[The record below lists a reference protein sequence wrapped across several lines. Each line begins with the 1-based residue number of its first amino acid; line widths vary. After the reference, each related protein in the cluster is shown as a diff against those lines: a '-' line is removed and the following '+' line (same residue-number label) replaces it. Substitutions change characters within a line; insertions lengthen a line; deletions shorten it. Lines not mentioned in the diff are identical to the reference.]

1 MYYFRNN
8 INDFNDYWGAEE
20 MIVDVNDVRVDKY
33 LADNTDYSR
42 NLILNL
48 IKNGDI
54 LVNGRKIKPSYKVK
68 CGDEITINNVKTD
81 TKDITPWDYPL
92 DIVYED
98 DDIIIVNKPSGMVVH
113 PGNGNKDHTLVNAL
127 KSYTD
132 KLSDING
139 ERLGIVHRIDKDTSG
154 LIIVAKTNKA
164 HEILGQY
171 FKEHSIKREYIALL
185 CGIFP
190 HDTATIDAPIGRDEK
205 NRLRMTVTPNNSKR
219 AVTHL
224 EVLKR
229 YKAGFTLV
237 KARLETGRTHQI
249 RVHTKYIGYPVYNDP
264 VYANK
269 SIGDFGQFLHSY
281 SMEFIHPI
289 TKEKMYFKR
298 DVPKYFQDFLDKL
311 DSEEELGEN

>member
-1 MYYFRNN
+1 
-8 INDFNDYWGAEE
+8 
-20 MIVDVNDVRVDKY
+20 MIVDINDVRIDKY
-33 LADNTDYSR
+33 IADNTDYSR

-54 LVNGRKIKPSYKVK
+54 LVNDSKIKPSYKVK
-68 CGDEITINNVKTD
+68 QGDKITINNVKTD
-81 TKDITPWDYPL
+81 TEDITPWDYPL
-92 DIVYED
+92 DIVFED
-98 DDIIIVNKPSGMVVH
+98 DDIIIINKPSGMVVH

-139 ERLGIVHRIDKDTSG
+139 VERLGIVHRIDKDTSG
-154 LIIVAKTNKA
+154 LIMIAKTNKA
-164 HEILGQY
+164 HEILGEY

-190 HDTATIDAPIGRDEK
+190 HDTATIDAPIGRDET
-205 NRLRMTVTPNNSKR
+205 NRLRMTVTPNNSKK
-219 AVTHL
+219 AITHL

-229 YKAGFTLV
+229 YKAGYTLV

-249 RVHTKYIGYPVYNDP
+249 RVHAKYIGYPVYNDP
-264 VYANK
+264 VYSNK
-269 SIGDFGQFLHSY
+269 STDDFGQFLHSY

-298 DVPKYFQDFLDKL
+298 DVPRYFKDFLDKL
-311 DSEEELGEN
+311 DNEEELEQYTL

>member
-8 INDFNDYWGAEE
+8 INDFNDFWGAEE

-54 LVNGRKIKPSYKVK
+54 LVNGSKIKPSYKVK

-154 LIIVAKTNKA
+154 LIIVAKSNKA

-311 DSEEELGEN
+311 DSEEELGED

>member
-1 MYYFRNN
+1 
-8 INDFNDYWGAEE
+8 
-20 MIVDVNDVRVDKY
+20 MIVEVNDVRIDKY
-33 LADNTDYSR
+33 VTEHTDYSR
-42 NLILNL
+42 NLVLNL
-48 IKNGDI
+48 IKSGNI
-54 LVNGRKIKPSYKVK
+54 LVNDNLVKPSYKVHT
-68 CGDEITINNVKTD
+68 GDKITIKDVKMATD
-81 TKDITPWDYPL
+81 EITPWDYPL

-113 PGNGNKDHTLVNAL
+113 PGAGNKDHTLVNAL
-127 KSYTD
+127 KYHTD

-139 ERLGIVHRIDKDTSG
+139 IERLGIVHRIDKDTSG

-164 HEILGQY
+164 HEVLGEY
-171 FKEHSIKREYIALL
+171 FKSHSIKREYIALL
-185 CGIFP
+185 SGVLP

-205 NRLRMTVTPNNSKR
+205 NRLRMAVTPSNSKR

-224 EVLKR
+224 QVLKR
-229 YKAGFTLV
+229 YKEYTLV

-264 VYANK
+264 VYASK
-269 SIGDFGQFLHSY
+269 SEGDFGQFLHSY

-311 DSEEELGEN
+311 ETEEL

>member
-1 MYYFRNN
+1 
-8 INDFNDYWGAEE
+8 
-20 MIVDVNDVRVDKY
+20 MIVDINDVRIDKY
-33 LADNTDYSR
+33 IADNTDYSR

-54 LVNGRKIKPSYKVK
+54 LVNDSKIKPSYKVK
-68 CGDEITINNVKTD
+68 QGDKITINNVKTD
-81 TKDITPWDYPL
+81 TEDIIPWDYPL
-92 DIVYED
+92 DIVFED
-98 DDIIIVNKPSGMVVH
+98 DDIIIINKPSGMVVH

-127 KSYTD
+127 KSYTN

-139 ERLGIVHRIDKDTSG
+139 VERLGIVHRIDKDTSG
-154 LIIVAKTNKA
+154 LIMVAKTNKA
-164 HEILGQY
+164 HEILGEY

-205 NRLRMTVTPNNSKR
+205 NRLRMTVTPNNSKK
-219 AVTHL
+219 AITHL

-229 YKAGFTLV
+229 YKAGYTLV

-264 VYANK
+264 VYSNK
-269 SIGDFGQFLHSY
+269 STGDFGQFLHSY

-298 DVPKYFQDFLDKL
+298 DVPKYFKDFLDKL
-311 DSEEELGEN
+311 DNEEKLEQDNL

>member
-1 MYYFRNN
+1 
-8 INDFNDYWGAEE
+8 
-20 MIVDVNDVRVDKY
+20 MIVEENNVRIDKY
-33 LADNTDYSR
+33 ITDRTEYSR
-42 NLILNL
+42 NLVLNL
-48 IKNGDI
+48 LKQGSI
-54 LVNGRKIKPSYKVK
+54 LVNEKKVKPSYKVRV
-68 CGDEITINNVKTD
+68 GDKIAIEDVKINNEE
-81 TKDITPWDYPL
+81 ITPWDYPL

-113 PGNGNKDHTLVNAL
+113 PGAGNHEHTLVNAL
-127 KSYTD
+127 KSHTD

-139 ERLGIVHRIDKDTSG
+139 VERLGIVHRIDKDTSG

-164 HEILGQY
+164 HEILGEY
-171 FKEHSIKREYIALL
+171 FKNHSIKREYIALL
-185 CGIFP
+185 CGVLP
-190 HDTATIDAPIGRDEK
+190 HDTATIEAPIGRDEK

-224 EVLKR
+224 TVLKR
-229 YKAGFTLV
+229 YKEYTLV

-269 SIGDFGQFLHSY
+269 SEGDFGQFLHSY

-298 DVPKYFQDFLDKL
+298 EVPKYFQDFLDKL
-311 DSEEELGEN
+311 DEE

>member
-1 MYYFRNN
+1 
-8 INDFNDYWGAEE
+8 
-20 MIVDVNDVRVDKY
+20 MIVDINDVRVDKY
-33 LADNTDYSR
+33 IADNTDYSR

-54 LVNGRKIKPSYKVK
+54 LVNDSKIKPSYKVK
-68 CGDEITINNVKTD
+68 QGDKITINNVKTD
-81 TKDITPWDYPL
+81 TEDITPWDYPL
-92 DIVYED
+92 DIVFED

-127 KSYTD
+127 KGYTD

-139 ERLGIVHRIDKDTSG
+139 VERLGIVHRIDKDTSG
-154 LIIVAKTNKA
+154 LIMIAKTNKA
-164 HEILGQY
+164 HEILGEY

-205 NRLRMTVTPNNSKR
+205 NRLRMTVTPNNSKK
-219 AVTHL
+219 AITHL

-229 YKAGFTLV
+229 YKSGYTLV

-264 VYANK
+264 VYSNK
-269 SIGDFGQFLHSY
+269 STGDFGQFLHSY

-289 TKEKMYFKR
+289 TKEKVYFKR
-298 DVPKYFQDFLDKL
+298 DVPEYFQDFLDKL
-311 DSEEELGEN
+311 DNEEKLDQDTL

>member
-1 MYYFRNN
+1 
-8 INDFNDYWGAEE
+8 
-20 MIVDVNDVRVDKY
+20 MIVEVNDVRIDKY
-33 LADNTDYSR
+33 VTEHTDYSR
-42 NLILNL
+42 NLVLNL
-48 IKNGDI
+48 IKSGNI
-54 LVNGRKIKPSYKVK
+54 LVNDNLVKPSYKVRIGDK
-68 CGDEITINNVKTD
+68 ITIKDVKMATDEIA
-81 TKDITPWDYPL
+81 PWNYPL

-113 PGNGNKDHTLVNAL
+113 PGAGNKDHTLVNAL
-127 KSYTD
+127 KYHTD

-139 ERLGIVHRIDKDTSG
+139 IERLGIVHRIDKDTSG
-154 LIIVAKTNKA
+154 LIMVAKTNKA
-164 HEILGQY
+164 HEVLGEY
-171 FKEHSIKREYIALL
+171 FKSHSIKREYIALL
-185 CGIFP
+185 CGVLP

-219 AVTHL
+219 AITHL
-224 EVLKR
+224 QVLKR
-229 YKAGFTLV
+229 YKEYTLV

-264 VYANK
+264 VYASK
-269 SIGDFGQFLHSY
+269 SEGDFGQFLHSY

-311 DSEEELGEN
+311 DKEEL

>member
-20 MIVDVNDVRVDKY
+20 MIVDVNDTRVDKY

-54 LVNGRKIKPSYKVK
+54 LVNGSKIKPSYKVK

-171 FKEHSIKREYIALL
+171 FKEHNIKREYIALL

-289 TKEKMYFKR
+289 SKEKMYFKR

-311 DSEEELGEN
+311 DSEEELGED